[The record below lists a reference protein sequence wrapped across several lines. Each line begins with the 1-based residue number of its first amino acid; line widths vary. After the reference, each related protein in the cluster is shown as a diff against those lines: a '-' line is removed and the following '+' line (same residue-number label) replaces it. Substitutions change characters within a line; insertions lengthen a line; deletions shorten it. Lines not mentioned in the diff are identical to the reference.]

1 MVRATI
7 VLCLAIGL
15 LLGSWANRLF
25 LGAALAAKV
34 LIIRI
39 LPRHGFNNFWLACLL
54 VFTSVVLSQNVD
66 FIEFQRYEYDRIRS
80 EFISNGGGL
89 VRTSVPHEEMLL
101 MQAYSH
107 RVPIVTDKSWRACL
121 RSEFP
126 NHKPL
131 ELFPEALPG
140 MNDSVVSPY
149 TRQLCKDAWI
159 CVRPKG
165 DNSKFISHHSIGIG
179 GIRRKY
185 KSIPVEVETD
195 MIDGGTWECKVLG
208 SAYMWRTLGLDSVT
222 VVQNR

>member
-25 LGAALAAKV
+25 LGAALAAMV

-89 VRTSVPHEEMLL
+89 VRTSITHKEMILS
-101 MQAYSH
+101 QSYSL
-107 RVPIVTDKSWRACL
+107 RVPVLTDESWRACL

-126 NHKPL
+126 DYKPL
-131 ELFPEALPG
+131 ELIPEVLPA
-140 MNDSVVSPY
+140 MNDTVVYPY
-149 TRQLCKDAWI
+149 TRQLHEDMWI

-165 DNSKFISHHSIGIG
+165 DNCEFISHHSIGIG

-185 KSIPVEVETD
+185 KSTPVSMD
-195 MIDGGTWECKVLG
+195 ADLIDGGTWEAVLLP